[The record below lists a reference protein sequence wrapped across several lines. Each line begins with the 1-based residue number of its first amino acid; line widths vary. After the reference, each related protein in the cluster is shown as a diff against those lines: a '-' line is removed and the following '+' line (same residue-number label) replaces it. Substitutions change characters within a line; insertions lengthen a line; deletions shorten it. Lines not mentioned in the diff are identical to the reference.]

1 VPGEFIE
8 LGEGASVNKFG
19 DALARRHLS
28 LGMLFLDGS
37 LGSSM
42 DGLIQSVAKVLN
54 FSRSCMQITAH
65 APTVLGVSPF
75 GVPLD
80 SQNINARVK
89 TSYWRVNV
97 VESTGSTQVDLVKK
111 VRDGVA
117 THGDVLATEFQSA
130 GRGRLDRTF
139 IAPARSALLFSF
151 YIQPKC
157 DGERWGWLPLLA
169 GQSVRHAVSEVL
181 DIRGDDSVKLKW
193 PNDILLNDRKVAG
206 LLAERVEIPSATGV
220 VIGVGINVH
229 TRQEELPVP
238 SATSFALQGYSEC
251 DRNELLTHILQSFSD
266 HLERWEN
273 EDSSLLIEYAN
284 VSATLGRQ
292 VSIEI
297 PGQSNVVSVAT
308 GIDPSGALVLED
320 GRRITVGDV
329 IHINAL

>member
-1 VPGEFIE
+1 
-8 LGEGASVNKFG
+8 
-19 DALARRHLS
+19 
-28 LGMLFLDGS
+28 M
-37 LGSSM
+37 
-42 DGLIQSVAKVLN
+42 
-54 FSRSCMQITAH
+54 
-65 APTVLGVSPF
+65 SPF

-80 SQNINARVK
+80 SESINARVK

-117 THGDVLATEFQSA
+117 AHGDVLATEFQSA

-151 YIQPKC
+151 YIQPKSE
-157 DGERWGWLPLLA
+157 GERWGWLPLLA
-169 GQSVRHAVSEVL
+169 GQSVCRAVSEVL
-181 DIRGDDSVKLKW
+181 DIRGDDSVQLKW

-206 LLAERVEIPSATGV
+206 LLAERVEISGATGV

-251 DRNELLTHILQSFSD
+251 DRNELLTQILDSFAD

-273 EDSSLLIEYAN
+273 VDPSLLLEYTSA
-284 VSATLGRQ
+284 SATLGRR

-297 PGQSNVVSVAT
+297 PGQSNVISVAT
-308 GIDPSGALVLED
+308 DIDSSGALVLEN

-329 IHINAL
+329 IHLSAL